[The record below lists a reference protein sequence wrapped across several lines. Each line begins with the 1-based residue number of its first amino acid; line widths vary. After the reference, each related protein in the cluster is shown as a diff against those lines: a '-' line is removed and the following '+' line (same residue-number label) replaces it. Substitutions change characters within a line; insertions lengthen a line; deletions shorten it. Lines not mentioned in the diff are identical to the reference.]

1 MGRRI
6 LYHWVTREAPS
17 SHYAGTKERGRLNCL
32 WCGPLPKIH
41 GSGKIPCSTYRM
53 LSATWVKQ
61 AGKTIHVSTWMQ
73 VEDLGKDTQATE
85 DKGKRLSFSLH
96 ILLNYVTC
104 ERYWKKIRNLWM
116 RERNSLHLP
125 AIKVSF
131 LPVDWHDE
139 NLAQG
144 NWA

>member
-32 WCGPLPKIH
+32 WCGPLPKIN
-41 GSGKIPCSTYRM
+41 GNGKILPNTYRM
-53 LSATWVKQ
+53 LLATWVKQ
-61 AGKTIHVSTWMQ
+61 AGKTIHVSTWMHL
-73 VEDLGKDTQATE
+73 EDLAKDTQAAG
-85 DKGKRLSFSLH
+85 DKGKRLPFSLH
-96 ILLNYVTC
+96 ILLNIVTC
-104 ERYWKKIRNLWM
+104 EHYWKNKHLNE
-116 RERNSLHLP
+116 REKQFTFSSY
-125 AIKVSF
+125 KVSF

-139 NLAQG
+139 NPAQA